1 MRLKAALKSMLID
14 SHCHLDF
21 PDFDAE
27 RDAIVRRAGEAG
39 VGLMV
44 TISTRV
50 RQFDRIRSIAA
61 SYPNVFCS
69 VGTHPHNAGE
79 ETDVTVE
86 ELVSLAAYEKCVA
99 IGEAGLDFH
108 YDKSPRGAQGDG
120 LRAHIAAARRTGL
133 PLVIHARNADA
144 DMERILVE
152 EAGKGEFP
160 FLLHCFSSGPRLAE
174 AGVEL
179 GGYVSFSGILTFKN
193 SEEIRAIAKNVP
205 EDRLLVETDAPY
217 LAPPPHRGKR
227 NEPAFVRHT
236 ALCLANTIGRSI
248 EELEMITTRN
258 FFRLFS
264 NVPRHLIP
272 AGLDV

>member
-1 MRLKAALKSMLID
+1 MLVD

-27 RDAIVRRAGEAG
+27 RDSIVQRAGEAG

-50 RQFDRIRSIAA
+50 RRFDLIRAIAEA
-61 SYPNVFCS
+61 YPNVFCS

-79 ETDVTVE
+79 ETDVTTG
-86 ELVSLAAYEKCVA
+86 ELVSLSAYEKCVA
-99 IGEAGLDFH
+99 IGEAGLDYH
-108 YDKSPRGAQGDG
+108 YDKSPREAQADG
-120 LRAHIAAARRTGL
+120 LRTHIEAARLTGL

-144 DMERILVE
+144 DMETILVE
-152 EAGKGEFP
+152 ETGKGPFP
-160 FLLHCFSSGPRLAE
+160 FLLHCFSSGARLAE

-193 SEEIRAIAKNVP
+193 SEEIRVIAKNVP

-217 LAPPPHRGKR
+217 LAPPPHRGRR

-236 ALCLANTIGRSI
+236 ALILAETLGRSI
-248 EELEMITTRN
+248 EEVETMTTRN

-264 NVPRHLIP
+264 KVPRHFIP
-272 AGLDV
+272 DGLDV

>member
-1 MRLKAALKSMLID
+1 MLVD

-27 RDAIVRRAGEAG
+27 RGAIVQRAGEAG
-39 VGLMV
+39 VGLMI

-50 RQFDRIRSIAA
+50 KKFDGIRAIAETY
-61 SYPNVFCS
+61 SNVFCS
-69 VGTHPHNAGE
+69 VGTHPHNAGQ
-79 ETDVTVE
+79 ETDVTAE
-86 ELVSLAAYEKCVA
+86 ELVSLSAYEKCVA
-99 IGEAGLDFH
+99 IGEAGLDYH
-108 YDKSPRGAQGDG
+108 YDKSPRDAQANG
-120 LRAHIAAARRTGL
+120 LRTHIAAARQTGL
-133 PLVIHARNADA
+133 PLVIHARNADT
-144 DMERILVE
+144 DMEQILAE
-152 EAGKGEFP
+152 EVGKGPFP

-174 AGVEL
+174 IGVEL

-193 SEEIRAIAKNVP
+193 SEEIRAIARNVP

-236 ALCLANTIGRSI
+236 AMCLAETLGRSI
-248 EELEMITTRN
+248 EDIEAVTTRN

-264 NVPRHLIP
+264 KVPRHFIP
-272 AGLDV
+272 ADLDA

>member
-1 MRLKAALKSMLID
+1 MLVD

-27 RDAIVRRAGEAG
+27 RDDIVHRAGEAG

-50 RQFDRIRSIAA
+50 RKFERIRSIAEA
-61 SYPNVFCS
+61 YPNVFCS

-79 ETDVTVE
+79 ETDVTAE
-86 ELVSLAAYEKCVA
+86 ELIGFSAYEKCIAV
-99 IGEAGLDFH
+99 GEAGLDYH
-108 YDKSPRGAQGDG
+108 YDKSPRDAQANG
-120 LRAHIAAARRTGL
+120 LRTHIDAARQTGL
-133 PLVIHARNADA
+133 PLVIHARNADM

-152 EAGKGEFP
+152 ETGKGGFA

-174 AGVEL
+174 IGVEL

-205 EDRLLVETDAPY
+205 DDRLLVETDAPY

-236 ALCLANTIGRSI
+236 AQCLAETLGRSI
-248 EELEMITTRN
+248 EEIEAVTTRN

-264 NVPRHLIP
+264 RVPRHFIP
-272 AGLDV
+272 ADLDA